1 MTLMEDQTPIVER
14 LHAHIEGHVQ
24 GVGFRAF
31 VERSARQFKLKGWV
45 RNRWDGSV
53 EVVAEGDRMILE
65 KLLALLRVGPH
76 GANVSN
82 LIFGWQPASGEFTS
96 FSVRRTD

>member
-1 MTLMEDQTPIVER
+1 MEDQNPLVER

-31 VERSARQFKLKGWV
+31 VDHHARQLNLKGWV

-53 EVVAEGDRMILE
+53 EVVVEGDRIVLE
-65 KLLALLRVGPH
+65 QLLALLRNGPR
-76 GANVSN
+76 GANVTN
-82 LIFGWQPASGEFTS
+82 LVFGWQPASGEFVS

>member
-1 MTLMEDQTPIVER
+1 MEDRNLLTER
-14 LHAHIEGHVQ
+14 LHVHIEGRVQ

-31 VERSARQFKLKGWV
+31 VEYNARQLNLKGWV

-65 KLLALLRVGPH
+65 KMLALLRNGPR
-76 GANVSN
+76 GANVTN
-82 LIFGWQPASGEFTS
+82 LVFGWQPASGEFAS